1 MGGAVSWA
9 GLKRRKERE
18 GLGQRGGAG
27 GVTQLDA
34 LAEDPN
40 SIPSTRIRHHTTT
53 CDCASIHP
61 PLAAVGIFVHMCA
74 HTHTHIIKMRETER
88 PAFIV
93 YLTVDEI

>member
-1 MGGAVSWA
+1 MGWTEEKEG
-9 GLKRRKERE
+9 KRRPGAE
-18 GLGQRGGAG
+18 GGCGG

-74 HTHTHIIKMRETER
+74 HTHIHT
-88 PAFIV
+88 
-93 YLTVDEI
+93 